1 MKFSGETHMQKQ
13 NPERIWSKVKRNI
26 GIKGRE
32 KRTMTER
39 GGERERDNWM
49 RKRIWIEEKSTEK
62 KLEC

>member
-1 MKFSGETHMQKQ
+1 MQKQ

-39 GGERERDNWM
+39 GGERELN
-49 RKRIWIEEKSTEK
+49 E
-62 KLEC
+62 